1 MDNWYDNLQVNIMY
15 VCARSMVKKHP
26 DMALEIAMWHISLLD
41 KRFTIGDLT
50 YHSAQKFH
58 IVKKLVESNV
68 NLVPAFKLKNLLD
81 KIENRKDFFTNHWRI
96 YTQENTKIRDL
107 ASEFT
112 ASQDRYDD
120 LQIQFE
126 INEKTEIRMHKVR
139 FIYSEVISKFTLNWD
154 KYKLSI

>member
-1 MDNWYDNLQVNIMY
+1 
-15 VCARSMVKKHP
+15 MVKTHP

-68 NLVPAFKLKNLLD
+68 NLVPAFSLNNLAD
-81 KIENRKDFFTNHWRI
+81 KIENRKEFFTNYWRI
-96 YTQENTKIRDL
+96 YTQEKNNFRAL
-107 ASEFT
+107 ESEFT
-112 ASQDRYDD
+112 YSQNRYKD
-120 LQIQFE
+120 LQTNFE
-126 INEKTEIRMHKVR
+126 INEKTEIRMHEVR

-154 KYKLSI
+154 KYL